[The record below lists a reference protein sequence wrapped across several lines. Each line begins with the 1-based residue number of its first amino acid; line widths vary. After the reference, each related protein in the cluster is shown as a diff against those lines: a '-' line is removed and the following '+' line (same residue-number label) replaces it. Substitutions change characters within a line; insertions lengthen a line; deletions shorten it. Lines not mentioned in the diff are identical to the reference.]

1 MEDVVAEARTIL
13 RARSFPEASWWLGPS
28 ATPSDLAERLI
39 ALGLVDAERPDHEP
53 RTTAMALVREPPAA
67 PEVLARRIRSIE
79 EFAAANEVA
88 LEAFGSSEHRRE
100 AVRGGLE
107 DDWRREQQETHAACF
122 AAFLGDEIVGFA
134 RSVYFDDAV
143 LLVGGSVRPDAR
155 GRGAYRALVRAR
167 WDDAVARGT
176 PALFVHAG
184 KMSRPILERVGF
196 VPMFESRILLD
207 ELA

>member
-1 MEDVVAEARTIL
+1 MAEARTIL
-13 RARSFPEASWWLGPS
+13 GERSFPEASWWLGPS
-28 ATPSDLAERLI
+28 ATPPDLAERLI

-53 RTTAMALVREPPAA
+53 RATAMALVREPPGA
-67 PEVLARRIRSIE
+67 PAREVVARRVRSFG
-79 EFAAANEVA
+79 EFAAANEVT

-107 DDWRREQQETHAACF
+107 DDWRREQQEAHTACF

-196 VPMFESRILLD
+196 VPMFEFRILLD
-207 ELA
+207 ELG